1 MMKYALVTG
10 AAGGMGKA
18 TVSALLK
25 EGYFVFALDK
35 TKPEEQAGVLP
46 IALDITDSE
55 AVTSALS
62 LVREKTERIDAL
74 VHLAGIYML
83 DSLIEMEESALR
95 ALFDVNFF
103 GAFLVNKTFVSLLGK
118 GSRVL
123 IVTSELAA
131 LSPLPFTGCY
141 AVSKAAL
148 DKYAYSLRME
158 MQLLGVS
165 VSVLRAGAV
174 NTGML
179 PASTEAL
186 SRFTEKT
193 ALYSPNARRFARI
206 VARVEARYI
215 SPEKLAQRVLKIIKK
230 RRSKFAYAINRN
242 PLLLLL
248 EALPSSLRF
257 FIIRRIL
264 H

>member
-1 MMKYALVTG
+1 MEKYALVTG

-35 TKPEEQAGVLP
+35 TMPEERTGVLP
-46 IALDITDSE
+46 IAVDITDS
-55 AVTSALS
+55 AALASALA

-103 GAFLVNKTFVSLLGK
+103 GVFLVNKVFASLLGE
-118 GSRVL
+118 GSHIL
-123 IVTSELAA
+123 IVTSELAT

-141 AVSKAAL
+141 AISKAAL

-158 MQLLGVS
+158 MQLLGIS

-179 PASTEAL
+179 PASTAAL

-193 ALYSPNARRFARI
+193 ALYSPNARCFENI
-206 VARVEARYI
+206 VARVEARHI
-215 SPEKLAQRVLKIIKK
+215 SPEKLAEKARRILKK
-230 RRSKFAYAINRN
+230 RRAKFAYSINRN

-248 EALPSSLRF
+248 EALPSAFRF

-264 H
+264 R

>member
-1 MMKYALVTG
+1 MKYALVTG

-18 TVSALLK
+18 TVAALLR
-25 EGYFVFALDK
+25 ENYFVFALDK
-35 TKPEEQAGVLP
+35 AMPEEKDGVMPL
-46 IALDITDSE
+46 AVDITDGE
-55 AVTSALS
+55 ALKTALS
-62 LVREKTERIDAL
+62 VIRAKTDRIDAL
-74 VHLAGIYML
+74 VHLAGVYML

-95 ALFDVNFF
+95 ALFNVNFF
-103 GAFLVNKTFVSLLGK
+103 GCFLVNKTFASLLGR

-123 IVTSELAA
+123 IVTSELAP

-158 MQLLGVS
+158 WQLLGVS

-179 PASTEAL
+179 PASTKAL

-193 ALYSPNARRFARI
+193 ALYSLNARRFAR
-206 VARVEARYI
+206 VVDSVEARHV
-215 SPEKLAQRVLKIIKK
+215 SPEKLAKRLLKILKK
-230 RRSKFAYAINRN
+230 RRVKFAYAINRN

-264 H
+264 Q